1 MTTVQTSSQGP
12 VPAFDEYVPPA
23 FVQALRS
30 HSSTVAVAGVQ
41 GLQLV
46 GGVHASEYADLL
58 SPQALNFAVDL
69 YRRSLTFRNGLQ
81 PALAHRKMKRHCLNR
96 AAAAL
101 AERNQ
106 QSHAKIALQ
115 DVQLEDGTVAL
126 GYRPDTK
133 SMRDD
138 PSWKVA
144 PIPASFARFHDT
156 ITAPP
161 AALPIAKA
169 LGCGVHFLMVDF
181 EDSSTVAQESLL
193 AGLHACTLANRRQ
206 LVITTPKGKRYA
218 ITDEEERRKPMAEML
233 LRFEGLHL
241 PNAHFLVDGFPM
253 PAHIVTIALYLYHN
267 WQPLQ
272 RIGKTPAFYIPKL
285 ETYEEAAYLAELF
298 RTAEEQLASA
308 SKGAYAVGTL
318 RCLAIVE
325 NVFAAYQKEEIL
337 FALRDYIVG
346 LNCGWHDYMASIGA
360 VHQNLPTFTMA
371 PKSNL
376 RIVVEH
382 LEAYQM
388 GVVDACKKRG
398 AIPIGGMNGM
408 VPPRGPHAK
417 ASWERIVPAFA
428 QDFNVQVDRG
438 LEGCWLAMP
447 KLAPVIQKLIGE
459 MEEKKLRQ
467 SPEQRRAEQA
477 RIADRIRQ
485 ITHEKMLVSGLGYEV
500 AKEEDCERNLSDA
513 IQYLTSYLAGN
524 GYVPITKTFPDGVPV
539 TLMEDAAT
547 LERSRRELWS
557 MLRYGKEVVLA
568 NGQNVPM
575 SRELL
580 DKLVKR
586 VVQKAKANKLDV
598 PFNVH
603 TKIPL
608 DVAVHIV
615 YQLITSPQPADYF
628 TVFATRYLLA
638 PFKMDL
644 MEVERLSNVDKFPYL
659 RMDNLMKGAELL
671 FISNESF
678 APASNLL
685 KETYPI
691 FVPHSFGTEGQIY
704 DGWETVRHNMYPP
717 DFVILKLT
725 APSFIHGVN
734 IDTAHFDG
742 NYAPGASVEGLVLV
756 ERNKR
761 LLQKWVTL
769 VPQSLLKGNSRNYFA
784 SIATT
789 VPVVS
794 VKLNNF
800 PDGGIARLQL
810 FGEKTDGKVADMSNA
825 EWTHLVAHEWIGK
838 LQPATGF
845 PAGFAP
851 PENSALDVA
860 PPAPVTERQLREAL
874 PSSFA
879 WGKGDGLV
887 DAVSVDAPGGG
898 GRVVA
903 SSSAH
908 YSVPSNMLKVPRALN
923 MGDGWETAR
932 MRGQPDYGVFH
943 LEGPVLSDYNWTLF
957 KLSQPCVLR
966 KVGVDTLHFKH
977 NNPIAFSLEGCNEP
991 ALTKDNYHSRAIRWT
1006 SLVRPKALQPHTE
1019 HPFDSE
1025 SEGPVTHVLLK
1036 IYPCGGISRLRLY
1049 GKPHSSSAL

>member
-1 MTTVQTSSQGP
+1 MAAAAQVSREGP
-12 VPAFDEYVPPA
+12 IPAFDEYVPPA
-23 FVQALRS
+23 YLAALRS
-30 HSSTVAVAGVQ
+30 HPSMVTVGGVE
-41 GLQLV
+41 GLQL
-46 GGVHASEYADLL
+46 ATAPEAYADLL

-69 YRRSLTFRNGLQ
+69 YRRSLTFQHALQ
-81 PALAHRKMKRHCLNR
+81 PALAHRKMKRNCLNR
-96 AAAAL
+96 AASAL
-101 AERNQ
+101 AEASSQHKNQ
-106 QSHAKIALQ
+106 AKVALQ
-115 DVQLEDGTVAL
+115 DVRLDDGTVAL

-133 SMRDD
+133 GLRDD
-138 PSWKVA
+138 LSWKVA

-181 EDSSTVAQESLL
+181 EDSSTVAYESLL

-206 LVITTPKGKRYA
+206 LVATSPKGKRYA
-218 ITDEEERRKPMAEML
+218 VTDDGKPISTEML

-285 ETYEEAAYLAELF
+285 ETFEEAAYLAELF
-298 RTAEEQLASA
+298 RAAEAQLSTASR
-308 SKGAYAVGTL
+308 GAYRPGAL

-360 VHQNLPTFTMA
+360 VHQNLPSFTMA

-388 GVVDACKKRG
+388 GVVDACKRRG

-447 KLAPVIQKLIGE
+447 KLAPVILKLIAD
-459 MEEKKLRQ
+459 MEERKRKQ
-467 SPEQRRAEQA
+467 SPEQRKAEHMK
-477 RIADRIRQ
+477 IVERIRQ
-485 ITHEKMLVSGLGYEV
+485 ITHEKMLVSGLDYEV
-500 AKEEDCERNLSDA
+500 SKEEDCERNLSDA

-539 TLMEDAAT
+539 TLVEDAAT

-557 MLRYGKEVVLA
+557 MLRYGKEVLLA
-568 NGQNVPM
+568 NGQKVPL

-586 VVQKAKANKLDV
+586 VVQKVKANKLDV
-598 PFNVH
+598 PFNAH

-615 YQLITSPQPADYF
+615 YQLVTSPQPADYF

-638 PFKMDL
+638 PFKLDL
-644 MEVERLSNVDKFPYL
+644 MEVERLGNVDRFPFL

-691 FVPHSFGTEGQIY
+691 FVPHSFGSEGQIY

-717 DFVILKLT
+717 DFVILKLD
-725 APSFIHGVN
+725 APSFVHGVN

-742 NYAPGASVEGLVLV
+742 NYAPGGSVEGLVLV

-769 VPQSLLKGNSRNYFA
+769 VPHSLLKGNSRNYFA

-810 FGEKTDGKVADMSNA
+810 FGAKTDEKVADMSNA

-838 LQPATGF
+838 LQPTTGF
-845 PAGFAP
+845 PAHFQP

-860 PPAPVTERQLREAL
+860 PPAPVTERQLKEAL

-887 DAVSVDAPGGG
+887 DVVSVDAPGGG
-898 GRVVA
+898 GKVVA

-908 YSVPSNMLKVPRALN
+908 YSVPSNMLKAPRALN

-957 KLSQPCVLR
+957 KLSQECVI
-966 KVGVDTLHFKH
+966 KKIGVDTLHFKH
-977 NNPIAFSLEGCNEP
+977 NNPIAFSLEGCYEP
-991 ALTKDNYHSRAIRWT
+991 GLTKDNYHSRGIKWT
-1006 SLVRPKALQPHTE
+1006 SLVKPKALQPHLE
-1019 HPFDSE
+1019 HPFDAE
-1025 SEGPVTHVLLK
+1025 HEGRVTHVLLK
-1036 IYPCGGISRLRLY
+1036 IYPCGGISRLRLF
-1049 GKPHSSSAL
+1049 GKPAKASAL